1 MKFGAY
7 FSLMQRKKPRFK
19 GYISLL
25 EKFEKHLTR
34 INPVFECIDYS
45 IQYILTK
52 KAGTRDFE
60 IEVIFKLNSKPSWVM
75 FIDEPQTISE
85 MLSSYAMIFSITNVR
100 VLISRP
106 LRLKIQSFNS
116 EVIPIRERINIELFT
131 SIS

>member
-1 MKFGAY
+1 
-7 FSLMQRKKPRFK
+7 MQKQKPRFK

-25 EKFEKHLTR
+25 EKFEKHLPR
-34 INPVFECIDYS
+34 INPVFESIDYS

-52 KAGTRDFE
+52 KVGTSDFE

-106 LRLKIQSFNS
+106 LRLKIHSFNS
-116 EVIPIRERINIELFT
+116 EVIPIKQRINFELFT
-131 SIS
+131 GIS

>member
-1 MKFGAY
+1 
-7 FSLMQRKKPRFK
+7 MQKQKPRFK

-25 EKFEKHLTR
+25 EKFEKHLSR
-34 INPVFECIDYS
+34 INPVFESIDYS

-52 KAGTRDFE
+52 KAGTGDFE

-116 EVIPIRERINIELFT
+116 EVIPIKERINIELFT
-131 SIS
+131 GIS